1 MVTKTIT
8 PDDNIVEV
16 LPEVNAIEN
25 ESEIIATS
33 RRLTVS
39 LSTFG
44 DSQPHSIAIAH
55 GNTKN
60 ALTITLNRTIRVPDN
75 QDTNA
80 LPPSC
85 GQFPLYRIRD
95 YAHNLPDD
103 MVQKGGL
110 FFPMY
115 QCEAMWIS
123 FHANHPFAIKIY
135 VGGVNA
141 VSGFPMTENDATREK
156 RARMLREDKQI
167 QDYMVVPEQ
176 PWLDGIV
183 SEDGKIRQF
192 VAQPKG
198 SGFAVEAQVTG
209 EEKVG
214 GIQVEIIPVRRNTP
228 TEFDVRYE
236 DRENKVVTRTFKF
249 ADRGITAESTWEDV
263 KKIIRNE
270 FDIAVADQMLS
281 DHGASN
287 NVSDFGPHRRL
298 PINFADDTKLGDVYF
313 PPNFSTLSV
322 KNRPPPVA
330 RNFARGR
337 RAGGDNGLQSSPVF
351 GSASPAYDMEM
362 ACASAMPLPEEFA
375 EEDQAF
381 GSLMSVSAPSG
392 PKLARA
398 AAPKIKRK
406 VKEMGIA
413 AGGLITQTINPDAYP
428 ADSWDASASV
438 MLNLQILDAAS
449 YCAVTGLPP
458 PSTPVNGEEYAKHG
472 YPYFEIWN
480 EEKTGVQGD
489 FAEVKSVAQLE
500 KERALA
506 EGRDAPPEEKSVPV
520 RIVKIG
526 GRPRSFKT
534 TFRPLE
540 VLTKELEGLHIQPS
554 NKE

>member
-1 MVTKTIT
+1 MVTTRV
-8 PDDNIVEV
+8 PHPAEDVVEV
-16 LPEVNAIEN
+16 LPEADAIEN
-25 ESEIIATS
+25 NSETIAS
-33 RRLTVS
+33 NRQLTVS
-39 LSTFG
+39 LSKSGGGRTN
-44 DSQPHSIAIAH
+44 PHSITIAH
-55 GNTKN
+55 GTTKN
-60 ALTITLNRTIRVPDN
+60 ALTLTLNRTIRVPDN

-123 FHANHPFAIKIY
+123 FNSSHPFAIKIY

-141 VSGFPMTENDATREK
+141 VSGFPMVENDTTRQK
-156 RARMLREDKQI
+156 RARMLRDSKQI

-214 GIQVEIIPVRRNTP
+214 GIQVEIIPVKRNTP

-236 DRENKVVTRTFKF
+236 DREQKVVTRTFKF
-249 ADRGITAESTWEDV
+249 AERGITADSTWLDL
-263 KKIIRNE
+263 KKIIRDE
-270 FDIAVADQMLS
+270 FDIAISDQALS
-281 DHGASN
+281 DHGAN
-287 NVSDFGPHRRL
+287 NFAGFGPRRRASVS
-298 PINFADDTKLGDVYF
+298 FDDNMKLGDVYF
-313 PPNFSTLSV
+313 PANFTTLSV
-322 KNRPPPVA
+322 KNRPAPV
-330 RNFARGR
+330 R
-337 RAGGDNGLQSSPVF
+337 RILASSACRKVPSSPHADYIEEMQDSCSGANFLSATPESSMSF
-351 GSASPAYDMEM
+351 GGP
-362 ACASAMPLPEEFA
+362 
-375 EEDQAF
+375 
-381 GSLMSVSAPSG
+381 SAPAPMGRSKRARAVVAQ
-392 PKLARA
+392 PKL
-398 AAPKIKRK
+398 K

-413 AGGLITQTINPDAYP
+413 AGGLITQTINPDGYP
-428 ADSWDASASV
+428 ADSWDTSASI

-449 YCAVTGLPP
+449 YCAVTGLPA
-458 PSTPVNGEEYAKHG
+458 PSTPVNGEEYARHG
-472 YPYFEIWN
+472 YPYFEIWD
-480 EEKTGVQGD
+480 EEKTGVKGD
-489 FAEVKSVAQLE
+489 FAEVKSVAQIE

-506 EGRDAPPEEKSVPV
+506 EGKDAPPEEKSVPV

-526 GRPRSFKT
+526 GQPRSFKT

-540 VLTKELEGLHIQPS
+540 LLTKELEGLAIES
-554 NKE
+554 GDYSDRREM